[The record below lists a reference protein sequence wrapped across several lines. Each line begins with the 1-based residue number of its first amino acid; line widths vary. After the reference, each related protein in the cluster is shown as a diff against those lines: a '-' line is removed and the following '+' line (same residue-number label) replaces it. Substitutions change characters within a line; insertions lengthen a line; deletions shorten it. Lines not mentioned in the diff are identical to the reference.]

1 MRMMLNR
8 GGTVTKTMQIFLV
21 TCFLMITFLSQ
32 GMDGKN
38 YLIKTGDEDDVEP
51 YITETLI
58 KFDPNEDV
66 DGIEILMKNLKG
78 HNLKNFLKMTKK
90 QKEDVAA
97 VIEEKIAELKGTGV
111 DYASFYCSGQF
122 SCGGANVNEYHNI
135 NIQQWG

>member
-1 MRMMLNR
+1 M
-8 GGTVTKTMQIFLV
+8 GVTKTMQFFLV

-32 GMDGKN
+32 GMDGKK

-51 YITETLI
+51 YITNTLI

-78 HNLKNFLKMTKK
+78 
-90 QKEDVAA
+90 
-97 VIEEKIAELKGTGV
+97 TGV

-122 SCGGANVNEYHNI
+122 SCGGNTINENHNFW
-135 NIQQWG
+135 NS